1 LPDLL
6 NRRIQTRSAKPATL
20 AKDDEALQNFV
31 SFTSSSPVGHDE
43 NDGLKITLADE
54 STIHIHPS
62 GNAAE
67 LRCYTEA
74 VSADQALHLLSN
86 SRKKIQDALCTRP

>member
-6 NRRIQTRSAKPATL
+6 NRRIQTRSAKSATL

-43 NDGLKITLADE
+43 TDGLRITLADE
-54 STIHIHPS
+54 STIPLRPS
-62 GNAAE
+62 GNAPE

-74 VSADQALHLLSN
+74 ASADQALHLLNN
-86 SRKKIQDALCTRP
+86 SLKKIQDALCTHP